1 MARSVAA
8 SSVILA
14 APVYEILL
22 DLPEELDE
30 YLCVYLQ
37 LRMVSSSS
45 LLLLQRLKMCSSTS
59 ARVLGKF

>member
-1 MARSVAA
+1 MSVAA

-14 APVYEILL
+14 APVYERLS
-22 DLPEELDE
+22 DLPEELDK

-45 LLLLQRLKMCSSTS
+45 LLLL
-59 ARVLGKF
+59 